1 MADRPVARPS
11 CYVVELDTTDVAW
24 RELDALLGRIRAA
37 AVSPGAGEPVRFVR
51 SVYVPED
58 ARCFLLYEGP
68 SGEAVR
74 RAAEA
79 AAVGVIG
86 IEPAIRLGEGE
97 R

>member
-1 MADRPVARPS
+1 MSTRPVARPS
-11 CYVVELDTTDVAW
+11 CYVVELDTTDVVW

-37 AVSPGAGEPVRFVR
+37 AASRGAGDQVRFVR

-68 SGEAVR
+68 SGDAVR

-79 AAVGVIG
+79 ANVGVIR
-86 IEPAIRLGEGE
+86 IEPAIRLGEE
-97 R
+97 E